1 MFNYLKSYASLL
13 DKLFVDSMSYSFVD
27 FKKKLTKT
35 QHAIGKAAVKT
46 FKAEVAFRPK
56 GWGGQE
62 KGKGRCHFTKGRKKS
77 VILGRKWYS
86 NHCNDG
92 ARSPL
97 SVSPTPWLLWLPNGK
112 GHWFKK
118 DQ

>member
-56 GWGGQE
+56 G
-62 KGKGRCHFTKGRKKS
+62 
-77 VILGRKWYS
+77 
-86 NHCNDG
+86 
-92 ARSPL
+92 
-97 SVSPTPWLLWLPNGK
+97 
-112 GHWFKK
+112 
-118 DQ
+118 